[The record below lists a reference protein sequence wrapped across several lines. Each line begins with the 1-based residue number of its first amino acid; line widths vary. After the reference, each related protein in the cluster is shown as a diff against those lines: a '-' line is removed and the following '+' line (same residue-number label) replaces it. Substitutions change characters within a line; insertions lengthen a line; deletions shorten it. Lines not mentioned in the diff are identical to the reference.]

1 LNLSTS
7 DLSTSD
13 LSTSDL
19 STATSI
25 DVTTP
30 TQTGSP
36 SCTSALIDASHPERK
51 RVEAFIAQRFLEVHG
66 AQITGFMPQLLAL
79 FDAQDAVLAAVGMR
93 DASLERLF
101 LEYYLDIPVE
111 QAIADQAAGQ
121 PTDQLAQGHINVE
134 RERIVEIGNLASID
148 RLASRKLFRILAHRL
163 SACDYQ
169 WAVFTG
175 CSSLQRMF
183 ATLGIE
189 TLGLGRALQS
199 RLPADQQTWGGYY
212 EDNPLVVAGRVGHGR
227 RVFDQLTV
235 AA

>member
-1 LNLSTS
+1 L
-7 DLSTSD
+7 
-13 LSTSDL
+13 
-19 STATSI
+19 
-25 DVTTP
+25 
-30 TQTGSP
+30 P
-36 SCTSALIDASHPERK
+36 SHAPAVIDASHPQRK

-66 AQITGFMPQLLAL
+66 AQIAVFMPQLLAL
-79 FDAQDAVLAAVGMR
+79 FDDQGAVRAAVGMR

-111 QAIADQAAGQ
+111 QAVEQASADRLI
-121 PTDQLAQGHINVE
+121 TDGVTPGCVFEE

-148 RLASRKLFRILAHRL
+148 RLASRNLFKLLARRL
-163 SACDYQ
+163 FADDYQ

-189 TLGLGRALQS
+189 TLSLGRALQS
-199 RLPADQQTWGGYY
+199 RLPVDQQTWGGYY

-227 RVFDQLTV
+227 RVFEQLAVV
-235 AA
+235 A